1 MRAIGIEALFEMLHF
16 PRGIPMDMLTY
27 EFAAR
32 PALTR
37 RAIDQH
43 RGWIEESLGVPLA
56 EAVILKCD
64 ISLANAAIPH
74 LLGNI
79 DFHGSNENAT
89 RLFMEVIQSMEI
101 PPSNAPLLQLDA
113 VSRSVDLEEVLSG
126 GGSRQS
132 YAFEWDD
139 GPVAFRVRGIASPLI
154 TLAVSYHAGPDSIC
168 ENTAQVLIFRRDA
181 AKQVVKLLARLS
193 KSDGQPRLHTHN
205 SVTRPVSPCG
215 WDQLVLDPS
224 ITSLLKDDFGSF
236 FEREPWFRK
245 MRLPFRRGYLL
256 HGPPGNGKST
266 AIRAMLTS
274 AGLTAYTLRLFDSR
288 TEDAD
293 IDRVFEQAVNHAPAM
308 ILLEDIDRAFPRTG
322 ESRSKVSLQQLLNC
336 LDGVATGEGIV
347 TVATANEPTILDPA
361 ILRRPGRFDRVVHFP
376 NPSSALRREYF
387 CRMYGKFAAADIDS
401 VISNSEG
408 FSFAQLREAY
418 IMAGQLAFEGN
429 REIFV
434 KDLSS
439 GVRSLRETSQLST
452 RRSSRAG
459 FIGSS

>member
-1 MRAIGIEALFEMLHF
+1 MN
-16 PRGIPMDMLTY
+16 MLTH

-32 PALTR
+32 PALIR

-43 RGWIEESLGVPLA
+43 QVWIEQCLGIPLA
-56 EAVILKCD
+56 EGVVLNCD
-64 ISLANAAIPH
+64 LSLANAAISQ
-74 LLGNI
+74 LLGSI
-79 DFHGSNENAT
+79 DSRGSNENAT
-89 RLFMEVIQSMEI
+89 RLLMELVQSVEI
-101 PPSNAPLLQLDA
+101 PPSSAPLLQVDA
-113 VSRSVDLEEVLSG
+113 VSRLVDFETVLSG
-126 GGSRQS
+126 GEPLQSRS
-132 YAFEWDD
+132 FKWDD
-139 GPVAFRVRGIASPLI
+139 GPVAFRVRGIESPLI
-154 TLAVSYHAGPDSIC
+154 ALTLAYHAGPTSIC

-181 AKQVVKLLARLS
+181 AKQVLELLARLS
-193 KSDGQPRLHTHN
+193 KSDGQPKLHTLN
-205 SVTRPVSPCG
+205 GGAQLVSPCG
-215 WDQLVLDPS
+215 WDQLVLEPS
-224 ITSLLKDDFGSF
+224 ITSLLKDDFESF

-293 IDRVFEQAVNHAPAM
+293 IARVFERAVNHAPALV
-308 ILLEDIDRAFPRTG
+308 LLEDIDRAFPRTG

-376 NPSSALRREYF
+376 NPSPALRREYV
-387 CRMYGKFAAADIDS
+387 CRMHSTFAAANLDS
-401 VISNSEG
+401 VVSDSEG
-408 FSFAQLREAY
+408 FSFAQVREAY
-418 IMAGQLAFEGN
+418 IMAGQLAFDGN
-429 REIFV
+429 REICV

-439 GVRSLRETSQLST
+439 GVRSLRETSQLSN

-459 FIGSS
+459 FIGST

>member
-1 MRAIGIEALFEMLHF
+1 
-16 PRGIPMDMLTY
+16 MDMSTH

-32 PALTR
+32 PALIR

-43 RGWIEESLGVPLA
+43 QVWIEERLGTPLP
-56 EAVILKCD
+56 ESVILNCD
-64 ISLANAAIPH
+64 LPLVNAAIPR
-74 LLGNI
+74 LLGNVY
-79 DFHGSNENAT
+79 FPGSHESAT
-89 RLFMEVIQSMEI
+89 RLFMELVVSAEI
-101 PPSNAPLLQLDA
+101 PPSSAPLLQVDA
-113 VSRSVDLEEVLSG
+113 ASRPVDLETVLNG
-126 GGSRQS
+126 GESRQS
-132 YAFEWDD
+132 QAFTWDD
-139 GPVAFRVRGIASPLI
+139 GPVVFRVRGIESPLI
-154 TLAVSYHAGPDSIC
+154 ALTLSYHAGPTSIC

-181 AKQVVKLLARLS
+181 SRQVLELLAKLS
-193 KSDGQPRLHTHN
+193 KSDGQPKLHTLN
-205 SVTRPVSPCG
+205 GGAQPVSPCG
-215 WDQLVLDPS
+215 WDQLVLEPS

-274 AGLTAYTLRLFDSR
+274 AGLSAYTLRLLDSR

-293 IDRVFEQAVNHAPAM
+293 IAKVFERAVSHAPAM
-308 ILLEDIDRAFPRTG
+308 VLLEDIDRAFPRTG
-322 ESRSKVSLQQLLNC
+322 ESRSTVSLQQLLNC

-347 TVATANEPTILDPA
+347 TVATANEPTILDAA

-376 NPSSALRREYF
+376 NPSSALRRDYL
-387 CRMYGKFAAADIDS
+387 CGLHDKFAAANLDAVVSD
-401 VISNSEG
+401 SEG

-418 IMAGQLAFEGN
+418 IMAGQLAFEGK

-439 GVRSLRETSQLST
+439 GVRSLRETSQLSA
-452 RRSSRAG
+452 RRSKPAG
-459 FIGSS
+459 FIGST

>member
-1 MRAIGIEALFEMLHF
+1 
-16 PRGIPMDMLTY
+16 MDMLTH
-27 EFAAR
+27 EFAAP
-32 PALTR
+32 PALIR
-37 RAIDQH
+37 RSIDQH
-43 RGWIEESLGVPLA
+43 RAWIEESLGTPLA
-56 EAVILKCD
+56 EAVILKSD
-64 ISLANAAIPH
+64 ISLVDAAIPQ
-74 LLGNI
+74 LFGDI
-79 DFHGSNENAT
+79 DFRCSNENAR
-89 RLFMEVIQSMEI
+89 RLFMEVVQSAEI
-101 PPSNAPLLQLDA
+101 PPSTAPLLQVDA

-126 GGSRQS
+126 GELRQS
-132 YAFEWDD
+132 YALEWDD
-139 GPVAFRVRGIASPLI
+139 SPVAFRVRGLASPLI
-154 TLAVSYHAGPDSIC
+154 ALAVTYHAGPDSVC
-168 ENTAQVLIFRRDA
+168 ENTAQILIFRRDA
-181 AKQVVKLLARLS
+181 AKQVVQLLARLS
-193 KSDGQPRLHTHN
+193 KSDGRPKLHTHN
-205 SVTRPVSPCG
+205 SVTRPVSPCC
-215 WDQLVLDPS
+215 WDQLVLDSS

-236 FEREPWFRK
+236 FQREPWFRK

-288 TEDAD
+288 TEDVD
-293 IDRVFEQAVNHAPAM
+293 IDRIFERAVNHAPAM

-347 TVATANEPTILDPA
+347 TVATANESTILDPA

-387 CRMYGKFAAADIDS
+387 CMMYDKFAAANLDS
-401 VISNSEG
+401 VVSDSEG

-459 FIGSS
+459 FIGSSK

>member
-1 MRAIGIEALFEMLHF
+1 
-16 PRGIPMDMLTY
+16 LTH

-32 PALTR
+32 PALIR

-43 RGWIEESLGVPLA
+43 QGWIEKSLGVLLA
-56 EAVILKCD
+56 EAVILNCD
-64 ISLANAAIPH
+64 ISLTNAAIPQ

-79 DFHGSNENAT
+79 DFRGPNENAT
-89 RLFMEVIQSMEI
+89 RLFMEVVQSVEI
-101 PPSNAPLLQLDA
+101 PPSSAPLLQA
-113 VSRSVDLEEVLSG
+113 GATSRTVDLEAALSG
-126 GGSRQS
+126 GESRQS

-139 GPVAFRVRGIASPLI
+139 GPAAFRVRGIASPLI
-154 TLAVSYHAGPDSIC
+154 ALAVSYHAGPDSIC

-181 AKQVVKLLARLS
+181 AEQVVKLLARLS
-193 KSDGQPRLHTHN
+193 KSDGQPKLHTHN

-236 FEREPWFRK
+236 FEREHWFRK

-293 IDRVFEQAVNHAPAM
+293 IDRVFEQSVNHAPAM

-387 CRMYGKFAAADIDS
+387 CRMYDKFAAANLDS
-401 VISNSEG
+401 VVSDSEG

-429 REIFV
+429 REICM

-452 RRSSRAG
+452 KRIGRAG